1 MATLTNSLCS
11 NGTEVDIQT
20 GIGAVAI
27 CTSSGDNVVDI
38 ATGNGTKILTLGSIY
53 GSSAVLINQGG
64 AGIKIPAFNITG
76 TIVTSTTG
84 QLINADASIDGYVL
98 MSNGNT
104 VSPTFRILPNSI
116 ATLAG
121 DSGTATGST
130 VNVVGSGV
138 ISTSAT
144 SATLTIASTA
154 ANTINATS
162 GSATAS
168 SNAFTIVG
176 AGTVSTSATGSTLT
190 ITGSAGGGLTWN
202 NTTGSTQ
209 AMTVGNGYIN
219 NGSGSPTVYTLPSTA
234 AIGSIV
240 AVTGINSGLWK
251 IAQNASQIIN
261 FNGVSSTTGT
271 GGSVSAL
278 SLYDCIQLQCVTA
291 NTTWVVIESM
301 GNLSVV

>member
-53 GSSAVLINQGG
+53 GSSAVLINQGA

-190 ITGSAGGGLTWN
+190 ITGTGGGFTWN

-209 AMTVGNGYIN
+209 AMAVGNGYVD
-219 NGSGSPTVYTLPSTA
+219 NGSGSPTVYTLPATA
-234 AIGSIV
+234 AVGNIV
-240 AVTGINSGLWK
+240 AVQGAGSGLWK
-251 IAQNASQIIN
+251 IAQNSGQTIA
-261 FNGVSSTTGT
+261 FNGVTSTSGVT
-271 GGSVSAL
+271 GSVS
-278 SLYDCIQLQCVTA
+278 STSQFDVMYVMCITA
-291 NTTWVVIESM
+291 NSGWAVNQSV